1 MIPVIVLLIILTI
14 ASISDIKTMTVPL
27 DLWLIPIVA
36 KALYLMYAGQK
47 QHVLF
52 QNTME
57 ELFICLGIAIV
68 TFLVFVIMSF
78 LSNLGGAD
86 ALLFTSIAFVLEY
99 YVIYCALFSFLFV
112 LPYTGYL
119 FWKKEKKEYP
129 FVPYML
135 AGTCFCILLMKTGVI

>member
-27 DLWLIPIVA
+27 DLWLIPIVV
-36 KALYLMYAGQK
+36 KALYLMFDDQK
-47 QHVLF
+47 HHLLF
-52 QNTME
+52 QHTVE
-57 ELFICLGIAIV
+57 RLLICLGIATI
-68 TFLVFVIMSF
+68 TFMVFFVMSL
-78 LSNLGGAD
+78 LSDMGGAD

-99 YVIYCALFSFLFV
+99 YVIYCALFSFFFV

-129 FVPYML
+129 FVPYIL
-135 AGTCFCILLMKTGVI
+135 AGTSFCILLMKFGVI